1 MKNNKDHQIRKYIF
15 QQNLASS
22 KTKIMNIIDAS
33 RLRPTVQKSSKR
45 PREHEDATQQQ
56 TQIIRII
63 KSLLF
68 FFQIGCFLE
77 EKIQEI

>member
-22 KTKIMNIIDAS
+22 KTKIMNIIDDS

-45 PREHEDATQQQ
+45 PREHEDTTQQQ